1 MPHVNTAQRSIIFP
15 SSLLYHWNFNTKF
28 EHNKILF
35 GDRLDND
42 IVPANKIGMKTVWI
56 KQGFG
61 RLATPM
67 TQEEQPKY
75 TVSNLNE
82 LCALEDIL

>member
-1 MPHVNTAQRSIIFP
+1 MRIFEIAL
-15 SSLLYHWNFNTKF
+15 SKADYKAEESVMV
-28 EHNKILF
+28 

-56 KQGFG
+56 KQGSG
-61 RLATPM
+61 GLATPM
-67 TQEEQPKY
+67 TQEEQPNY